1 MRSHSIWTATVSEH
15 WSGEGTSAA
24 PCLDSAFRQGL
35 LIHSLSLSLCFVL
48 VCSGILHV
56 SAVDKTAGSGGSSST
71 ITISNDSSRLRADE
85 IQEMLLLSAVFA
97 REDQEQEQIICAK
110 QSLQAYVSIVRNQ
123 MATPEAAGK
132 LDASEREGVATALA
146 EAEAWLKQR
155 EPLLDAAVSPA
166 ETIDPADAMLSAAD
180 FSAQQSALESVVQ
193 PSLKKLF
200 AIETAAAASTAAEGS
215 FQQLLGEA
223 ISQMQQASLANKM
236 SAEACME

>member
-1 MRSHSIWTATVSEH
+1 MGVS
-15 WSGEGTSAA
+15 
-24 PCLDSAFRQGL
+24 
-35 LIHSLSLSLCFVL
+35 
-48 VCSGILHV
+48 
-56 SAVDKTAGSGGSSST
+56 GSSST
-71 ITISNDSSRLRADE
+71 ITISNDSGRLRAEE

-132 LDASEREGVATALA
+132 LDEGEREGVAMALA
-146 EAEAWLKQR
+146 AADAWLKQR
-155 EPLLDAAVSPA
+155 EDDTAPA
-166 ETIDPADAMLSAAD
+166 ETSTESTEILTAAD
-180 FSAQQSALESVVQ
+180 YAAQQTLLESVVQ

-200 AIETAAAASTAAEGS
+200 DIKIAPAEDTGAAAPVDS
-215 FQQLLGEA
+215 FQQMLGEA